1 MNASAVTT
9 NSTFYPV
16 FVAGTGNQ
24 TPSIRTTSTAFSFN
38 PSTGAMTIN
47 GSFSCAGDMLITTVP
62 FINFGTTIASN
73 YTVTTTYNSLTAGP
87 VTINSGITVTVNSGA
102 TWTVV

>member
-1 MNASAVTT
+1 
-9 NSTFYPV
+9 V

-38 PSTGAMTIN
+38 PSTGALTIN
-47 GSFSCAGDMLITTVP
+47 GSFLCAGDVSVTTVP
-62 FINFGTTIASN
+62 FLNMTPTIASN
-73 YTVTTTYNSLTAGP
+73 YTVTTTYNSLSVGP

-102 TWTVV
+102 TWTIV